1 MTTTTSPTL
10 AKLDAVIDEFAT
22 VRNILSDLLNG
33 EDEGW
38 NVGVFYGGVIFVQT
52 DGTKTIEDAKR
63 LARVVGDGWT
73 SERYGSWSG
82 LLKGFHEYTVAITF
96 AQRSAE
102 PPSVDL
108 S

>member
-10 AKLDAVIDEFAT
+10 AKLDDVINEFVI

-38 NVGVFYGGVIFVQT
+38 SVGVYRGGIVFVRT
-52 DGTKTIEDAKR
+52 DGTKTIDDARK

-73 SERYGSWSG
+73 SERYGSWDG
-82 LLKGFHEYTVAITF
+82 LLKGHPACTVAITF